1 MEKFSVTILFEGKKE
16 IIVEAKNKEKAEEIV
31 DKMIDDE
38 KVIFSYRDMDE
49 IEITGEEIK

>member
-1 MEKFSVTILFEGKKE
+1 MKKFSVIILFEGKKE
-16 IIVEAKNKEKAEEIV
+16 VMVEARNENEAEEIV

>member
-49 IEITGEEIK
+49 IEIEGGEIK

>member
-1 MEKFSVTILFEGKKE
+1 MEKFSVIVLFEGKKE

-49 IEITGEEIK
+49 IEITGRK

>member
-1 MEKFSVTILFEGKKE
+1 MERFSVTILFEGKKE
-16 IIVEAKNKEKAEEIV
+16 VVVEARNENEAEEIV

-49 IEITGEEIK
+49 IEIKGGEIK

>member
-49 IEITGEEIK
+49 IEIKGGEIK

>member
-1 MEKFSVTILFEGKKE
+1 MEKFSVTILFAGKKE
-16 IIVEAKNKEKAEEIV
+16 IIVEAKNKGKAEEIV

-38 KVIFSYRDMDE
+38 KVIFACKDMDE